1 MKNRNRNA
9 RQNFV
14 PQSEA
19 VAGAGF
25 SEPVLAAH
33 SGSAPAPSYSAT
45 HPQSSVASRDAYAA
59 IGRHWKP
66 VAAAAIAGMI
76 VAWLFT
82 ALQRDRYRATLLA
95 AVSPLGETL
104 NATDV
109 LRGVEVLEQ
118 RTVVATVAA
127 LASTPST
134 TRPATQPDTAGYTI
148 DASVVPNTNLVR
160 IHVEGPDAARATA
173 IANGLPA
180 ILSQHTRSM
189 FKLYGV
195 TPVSPATQPTEPVS
209 SASARTILAG
219 LLIGLVI
226 GAAIAIG
233 IDKSRHLST
242 TGIHA

>member
-1 MKNRNRNA
+1 MKNRNKNA
-9 RQNFV
+9 RQNFAARTE
-14 PQSEA
+14 S

-25 SEPVLAAH
+25 SDPVLATP
-33 SGSAPAPSYSAT
+33 SGSPVVPAYTATHPAPSVV
-45 HPQSSVASRDAYAA
+45 SSDAYAA

-66 VAAAAIAGMI
+66 VVAAAIAGMI

-82 ALQRDRYRATLLA
+82 ALQPDRYRATLLA

-134 TRPATQPDTAGYTI
+134 TRPATQPDAAGYTI

-180 ILSQHTRSM
+180 VLSQHTRSM

-209 SASARTILAG
+209 TGSPRSILAG

-233 IDKSRHLST
+233 IDKSRRLSP

>member
-9 RQNFV
+9 RQNYAAR
-14 PQSEA
+14 SEA
-19 VAGAGF
+19 DAGSGF
-25 SEPVLAAH
+25 SEPVLTAP
-33 SGSAPAPSYSAT
+33 SGSAAVPAYSPTRPLLSAA
-45 HPQSSVASRDAYAA
+45 PVDAYAA
-59 IGRHWKP
+59 IGRHWKT

-82 ALQRDRYRATLLA
+82 ALQPDRYRATVLA
-95 AVSPLGETL
+95 AVSPLGETM

-134 TRPATQPDTAGYTI
+134 TRQATQPDTAAYAI
-148 DASVVPNTNLVR
+148 DASVLPNTNLVR
-160 IHVEGPDAARATA
+160 IDVEGPDAARATA

-180 ILSQHTRSM
+180 VLSQHTRSM

-195 TPVSPATQPTEPVS
+195 TPVSPATQPTEPV
-209 SASARTILAG
+209 ASGSVRTLLAG

-226 GAAIAIG
+226 GAAVAIG
-233 IDKSRHLST
+233 IDKSRRLSPT
-242 TGIHA
+242 EIHA

>member
-9 RQNFV
+9 RQSYDAR
-14 PQSEA
+14 SES

-25 SEPVLAAH
+25 SDPVLATP
-33 SGSAPAPSYSAT
+33 SGSAAIPSHT
-45 HPQSSVASRDAYAA
+45 PSSPPRSGASNDAYTA
-59 IGRHWKP
+59 IGRRWKLVV
-66 VAAAAIAGMI
+66 VAAVAGMI

-82 ALQRDRYRATLLA
+82 ALQPDRYRATLLA
-95 AVSPLGETL
+95 AVSPLSDTL

-127 LASTPST
+127 LAATPFT
-134 TRPATQPDTAGYTI
+134 TRAATQADDAGYTI
-148 DASVVPNTNLVR
+148 DASVLPNTNLVR
-160 IHVEGPDAARATA
+160 IQVEGPEAARAAA

-195 TPVSPATQPTEPVS
+195 TPVSPATAPADPVS
-209 SASARTILAG
+209 SGSGRTILAG
-219 LLIGLVI
+219 LLLGLII

-233 IDKSRHLST
+233 IDKTRRPT
-242 TGIHA
+242 EIHA